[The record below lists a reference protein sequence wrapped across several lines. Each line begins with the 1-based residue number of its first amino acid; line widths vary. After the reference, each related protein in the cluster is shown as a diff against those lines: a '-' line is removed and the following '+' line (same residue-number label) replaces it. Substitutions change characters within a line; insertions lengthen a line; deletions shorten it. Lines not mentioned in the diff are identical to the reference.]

1 MREGGSTTL
10 DDLGEKRQGTEQR
23 AGVGSKVSAT
33 LFLRVLPSSTAPHS
47 LSFAFL
53 ESFVFALV
61 VPARRDN
68 GARRLRPSGSTLSET
83 RRRLLTSGTLRRLS
97 HSPGALTPRRTRE
110 SQVA

>member
-53 ESFVFALV
+53 ESFGSPLLSQHAVTTVRVAYA
-61 VPARRDN
+61 PQAQPSRRR
-68 GARRLRPSGSTLSET
+68 GGVSSPQGLSVASPT
-83 RRRLLTSGTLRRLS
+83 RRE
-97 HSPGALTPRRTRE
+97 H
-110 SQVA
+110 